1 MENLWTVLKMV
12 ATVIAAARLAGEIST
27 KTI

>member
-12 ATVIAAARLAGEIST
+12 AVIAAARLAGEIST